1 MLTSISGVVHG
12 DLKPENVLL
21 CWENT
26 NTVSAKVA
34 DFGFSSLASS
44 EDLMFLPQSRPWY
57 APEWHHRGFTI
68 EEAKRQD
75 SYSFGLLCLWF
86 LLSNGE
92 DPQKE
97 KPFTDDGTVSNEID
111 FDFRPGGV
119 VEDMKQSDH
128 LLHRAIQAVQNLQV
142 DDETQ
147 RHALE
152 SLFHATLEFE
162 PLKRTWDFQALSRL
176 LWNPDSPNERDITLE
191 HAGKV
196 LRPPDSNF
204 EVFTKCAS
212 AA

>member
-1 MLTSISGVVHG
+1 MLTPISGVVHG

-44 EDLMFLPQSRPWY
+44 EELIFLPQSRPWN

-92 DPQKE
+92 DPQE
-97 KPFTDDGTVSNEID
+97 ENPFANDGTISSEIG
-111 FDFRPGGV
+111 FYFRPGGV
-119 VEDMKQSDH
+119 IEDTKQSNQ

-152 SLFHATLEFE
+152 SLFNTTLEFE
-162 PLKRTWDFQALSRL
+162 PLKRTCDFEALSKL
-176 LWNPDSPNERDITLE
+176 LWDPDSVNERILTFDHTE
-191 HAGKV
+191 KV
-196 LRPPDSNF
+196 LKLPDSNF
-204 EVFTKCAS
+204 EVGTKCAS
-212 AA
+212 GA